1 MFTYS
6 AKITS
11 TMILLKSLYYML
23 TKVYIDCNFIRL
35 YNKVLL
41 DHISNTNRNIIL
53 EDIINIYNRLR
64 NKTHI

>member
-11 TMILLKSLYYML
+11 TMILLKSLYYMI
-23 TKVYIDCNFIRL
+23 TKVYTYCNFIRL
-35 YNKVLL
+35 DNKVLL
-41 DHISNTNRNIIL
+41 DHISNTNINIII